1 MIANN
6 HSGTMSFQSAY
17 IRNFQL
23 AQKNFKLWQIEN
35 YVNRRVGKGQ
45 QEKLSQD
52 GSKETINSG
61 LEGGNS

>member
-1 MIANN
+1 
-6 HSGTMSFQSAY
+6 MSFQSAY

-52 GSKETINSG
+52 GSKETIIPV
-61 LEGGNS
+61 